1 MALITSTEF
10 NAAIGEN
17 IRRFRTLQHM
27 TQQTL
32 ANMLSRSPAC
42 ISKYENGAIAIDLHT
57 LYQIAEALK
66 IPPTLL
72 FPQAETDGTAAKTCA
87 NDFPA
92 FFRHPTLFLYTL
104 SKKTSNIVTSVMEL
118 YHDRMEATI
127 YYAVKDTADYK
138 NSDYVMLGTVW
149 TSEAN
154 IRMHFTNP
162 LLKSDF
168 IFMCFH
174 TTDLI
179 AGNGMGFFTAL
190 NYLYQFSAAKCCIST
205 APIRDFNG
213 LKEKLSLS
221 REELQLLKKQSELLL

>member
-1 MALITSTEF
+1 MALMTSSEF
-10 NAAIGEN
+10 YAVVGEN

-32 ANMLSRSPAC
+32 ANMLSRSLAC
-42 ISKYENGAIAIDLHT
+42 ISKYENGTIAIDLHT
-57 LYQIAEALK
+57 LYQIADALQ

-72 FPQAETDGTAAKTCA
+72 FPQAEIDNTAAMIYS
-87 NDFPA
+87 NDFPVL
-92 FFRHPTLFLYTL
+92 FRHPTLFLYTL
-104 SKKTSNIVTSVMEL
+104 SKKTGNVVTSVMEL

-127 YYAVKDTADYK
+127 YYAVKDLSDYK
-138 NSDYVMLGTVW
+138 NSAYVMLGTVW

-190 NYLYQFSAAKCCIST
+190 DYLYQFSAAKCCIST
-205 APIRDFNG
+205 APIRDFNN
-213 LKEKLSLS
+213 LKEKLILS
-221 REELQLLKKQSELLL
+221 KEELQHLKKQSELLL